1 MQGPL
6 SSHLQ
11 ADDGVLEAGPASLEI
26 LMMGNS
32 YTSANSLDSIVDGV
46 MSAASNPANVTS
58 LTGGGMRLSQ
68 HSSNVASSG
77 HQWNTTLNNGV
88 WNWVVLQD
96 QSQIPGFPRNNQ
108 EWINSKNG
116 AVQLAQTIDDKG
128 ADSVLMMT
136 WGRRDGDSVNTQRF
150 PDFSTMQDELEA
162 GYLDYRD
169 NMSSHGDVWVAPV
182 GLAFEHIHDQII
194 ANGGTPTN
202 SGNLFYDLY
211 SSDGSHP
218 SISGSYLAAL
228 VIYATITGDDP
239 VGLSHST
246 SLSNSVVLELQ
257 QAASATVFNETS
269 HLDYPWQILSNG
281 SGQQAYSPVP
291 SPQNQSR
298 YKQTFSIQVNTGNMD
313 SPGHVIHEYDD
324 GKIVSVFKES
334 FLSSG
339 GIESPSVSL
348 WSYPPQGA
356 SSNSILDIA
365 DLSEDLEI
373 PLTANF
379 SKFKSCKPHVYGSEI
394 YVYCIKYDGGGT
406 SSDLLEFGNNNS
418 ILIESNQDVFMHWNI
433 TGHFVNAWIPLAG
446 ASSNQWTSN
455 LYGVSS
461 IDYFHKV
468 HFVNDSIFMLLEWT
482 STHSIT
488 FPNGTLDC
496 PSVVTG
502 YCKILVKVNANGTL
516 MDHLSFTD
524 YRANSNPNY
533 MLCSGI
539 EWFEIANKTSIQIK
553 VPASSTC
560 DMYDSNGNEISF
572 SMQNGGGIF
581 FGFDLDLNIIRT
593 VDEVPCSA
601 MQIKSVQI
609 LPEKTY
615 YLATGGSSSCSSE
628 IAIWH
633 NENYSTFDSTAA
645 TNTVTLGSQYPNGT
659 QEWTYSWYDNEN
671 HDSYS
676 ILTTSFGLIWTGPPS
691 YSNLD
696 WSQEANGRTSPYPG
710 PSTTS
715 SSWSTVI
722 LDDGTWVDSFQG
734 RYCASSGQY
743 QDRPIMFTEYSSGF
757 SCSHAYGNDW
767 RIESH
772 SIDVDN
778 DGTGHTLDAFPF
790 ESSQQTDADLDG
802 FGDNIFGN
810 NHDACPTEI
819 GNSTLDRFGCLDT
832 DGDGQSNLNDFYPTD
847 PTQVSD
853 TDFDGYG
860 DNLTGTRGDNCPNEF
875 GESNRNNTYGCSDVD
890 YDGWA
895 DSQDH
900 FPNQSSQWVDS
911 DMDGYGDEF
920 NGYQGDTCPQLYG
933 LSTKDTHGCPDNDLD
948 GWSNGGDGLPDE
960 ITQWQDGDGD
970 GYGNNQSQGA
980 NLIDRFPNDATQW
993 NDTDGDGH
1001 GDNRFG
1007 SEGDKFPND
1016 SSRWEDT
1023 DNDGYS
1029 DEDDLFPTDI
1039 TQWNDTDSDGYGN
1052 QITGNGGDACPE
1064 TFGNSTIDRKG
1075 CIDSDG
1081 DGWSDAGDDFPN
1093 DPDEHLD
1100 TDGDTI
1106 PDHLDD
1112 FPFDPTQ
1119 KTDSDGDGY
1128 GDNANGNLADAFP
1141 NDPFKHSDADRDG
1154 RDDGSDAFPY
1164 DPTQWKDTDGDGMGD
1179 NPMGIGADK
1188 FPNDVSQWGDI
1199 DGDGYGDNSSGTD
1212 ADAFTTDATQWSD
1225 IDGDGYGDN
1234 PAGRLYDLFPN
1245 DATQWEDAD
1254 GDGLGDNL
1262 TGDNADPY
1270 LNDFDNDGY
1279 PDNVDILPKFYSP
1292 GDLDND
1298 GCFDDVD
1305 AFPAD
1310 MRECFDNDEDGE
1322 GNNADTDD
1330 DNDGWADTDERRLG
1344 TDPFDANDVPVDSF
1358 EIVIPGTSIGLGAWD
1373 LIGMFGGLPLFAWIG
1388 FGFVTRNRR
1397 CERYLQQLKA
1407 ATTRKELEDIAIRS
1421 EYSLML
1427 RMLGPHQ
1434 GIKLERLRAEL
1445 DDVLENEANLIVQG
1459 FDQTE
1464 LIVAHEKLS
1473 SDKDTKILPEI
1484 STKNVPATSLTAE
1497 KVDANG
1503 FEWVQFEGENWYRV
1517 TDSNSDWSLFE

>member
-1 MQGPL
+1 MSAKRILVISILALFCFSPMQGPL

-46 MSAASNPANVTS
+46 LSAASNSANVTS

-269 HLDYPWQILSNG
+269 HLDYPWQNTNSGGGNNG
-281 SGQQAYSPVP
+281 PSINIPANQTLAWEKVQA
-291 SPQNQSR
+291 
-298 YKQTFSIQVNTGNMD
+298 I
-313 SPGHVIHEYDD
+313 
-324 GKIVSVFKES
+324 
-334 FLSSG
+334 SSG
-339 GIESPSVSL
+339 NIDD
-348 WSYPPQGA
+348 A
-356 SSNSILDIA
+356 LD
-365 DLSEDLEI
+365 L
-373 PLTANF
+373 
-379 SKFKSCKPHVYGSEI
+379 
-394 YVYCIKYDGGGT
+394 
-406 SSDLLEFGNNNS
+406 
-418 ILIESNQDVFMHWNI
+418 
-433 TGHFVNAWIPLAG
+433 
-446 ASSNQWTSN
+446 
-455 LYGVSS
+455 
-461 IDYFHKV
+461 KV
-468 HFVNDSIFMLLEWT
+468 
-482 STHSIT
+482 
-488 FPNGTLDC
+488 
-496 PSVVTG
+496 
-502 YCKILVKVNANGTL
+502 
-516 MDHLSFTD
+516 
-524 YRANSNPNY
+524 
-533 MLCSGI
+533 
-539 EWFEIANKTSIQIK
+539 
-553 VPASSTC
+553 
-560 DMYDSNGNEISF
+560 DSNGNIIILGLFRASFNLGTCSATLGNSNALSNLFIAKLNSNYDCLWISTINTPGATSGNELAIDSNDNIYLVFSTNNCQHCSTTSRVSF
-572 SMQNGGGIF
+572 SPDPFALSFDMPSSVEGVVSLVKLSSDGNWTWRSNIDWSGYSFHHITLDSANNIWTSKYSEYQTHFHKHNSTTGTIIASKVLGTAKSPGNSPCAQCMIINGIETDSNDNLYASGEFYAGSSFMISINGTSHNIAYGAGWKPILLKMDIDGNILSYNTPIASSSGEF
-581 FGFDLDLNIIRT
+581 LDIKIDTNDNVYVSGTFYADLDFGNITLSTGGNMNGFVAKYDSNNTFIW
-593 VDEVPCSA
+593 A
-601 MQIKSVQI
+601 KHI
-609 LPEKTY
+609 LSQSSITPAKLELDQSDNLY
-615 YLATGGSSSCSSE
+615 VTGNFNSGGNNLYFDGFIVTPSGSSSDAFVAKYDSAGVIQWAKSFGSSGVE
-628 IAIWH
+628 MGKGLYF
-633 NENYSTFDSTAA
+633 YSNSLHVIGTFDSSAFQLGALSTISSSGLADLFVA
-645 TNTVTLGSQYPNGT
+645 KMSADYDGDEMPDVNDVDDDGDFIHDTLDSCHYSQLGFRST
-659 QEWTYSWYDNEN
+659 GISD
-671 HDSYS
+671 HDSDGCDDEYEDDDDDNDMLNDS
-676 ILTTSFGLIWTGPPS
+676 
-691 YSNLD
+691 
-696 WSQEANGRTSPYPG
+696 
-710 PSTTS
+710 
-715 SSWSTVI
+715 
-722 LDDGTWVDSFQG
+722 LDDCPKGMTGWI
-734 RYCASSGQY
+734 RTNSS
-743 QDRPIMFTEYSSGF
+743 DI
-757 SCSHAYGNDW
+757 
-767 RIESH
+767 
-772 SIDVDN
+772 DN
-778 DGTGHTLDAFPF
+778 DGCMDALEDYDDDNDGFEDYDDYCSRIPGNSTMEFEKGCPDSDGDGRPDILDPFADDPTEWSDRDGDGVGDNSDAFPLDAT
-790 ESSQQTDADLDG
+790 QQSD
-802 FGDNIFGN
+802 I
-810 NHDACPTEI
+810 
-819 GNSTLDRFGCLDT
+819 
-832 DGDGQSNLNDFYPTD
+832 DGDT
-847 PTQVSD
+847 
-853 TDFDGYG
+853 
-860 DNLTGTRGDNCPNEF
+860 
-875 GESNRNNTYGCSDVD
+875 
-890 YDGWA
+890 
-895 DSQDH
+895 
-900 FPNQSSQWVDS
+900 
-911 DMDGYGDEF
+911 YGDEEF
-920 NGYQGDTCPQLYG
+920 GNAGD
-933 LSTKDTHGCPDNDLD
+933 S
-948 GWSNGGDGLPDE
+948 
-960 ITQWQDGDGD
+960 
-970 GYGNNQSQGA
+970 
-980 NLIDRFPNDATQW
+980 
-993 NDTDGDGH
+993 
-1001 GDNRFG
+1001 
-1007 SEGDKFPND
+1007 
-1016 SSRWEDT
+1016 
-1023 DNDGYS
+1023 
-1029 DEDDLFPTDI
+1029 
-1039 TQWNDTDSDGYGN
+1039 
-1052 QITGNGGDACPE
+1052 CPE
-1064 TFGNSTIDRKG
+1064 IFGNSTIDRYG
-1075 CIDSDG
+1075 CLDSDG

-1093 DPDEHLD
+1093 DPAIHLD

>member
-1 MQGPL
+1 
-6 SSHLQ
+6 
-11 ADDGVLEAGPASLEI
+11 
-26 LMMGNS
+26 MMGNS

-46 MSAASNPANVTS
+46 MSAASNSANVTS

-68 HSSNVASSG
+68 HSNNVGTAG

-88 WNWVVLQD
+88 WDWVVLQD
-96 QSQIPGFPRNNQ
+96 QSQIPGFPRAHQ
-108 EWINSKNG
+108 EWISSKNG
-116 AVQLAQTIDDKG
+116 AVQLAQTIDAKG

-182 GLAFEHIHDQII
+182 GLAFEYIHDQII

-202 SGNLFYDLY
+202 SGNTFYDLY

-218 SISGSYLAAL
+218 SISGSYLAGL

-257 QAASATVFNETS
+257 QAAAATVFNETA
-269 HLDYPWQILSNG
+269 HLAYPWQTLSNG

-298 YKQTFSIQVNTGNMD
+298 YVQTFSLQVNDGD
-313 SPGHVIHEYDD
+313 ADIPGQMMYEYDD

-339 GIESPSVSL
+339 IIEYPSVSL

-356 SSNSILDIA
+356 SSNSILDLA

-379 SKFKSCKPHVYGSEI
+379 SNFKSCKPHVYSSEI
-394 YVYCIKYDGGGT
+394 YVYCIKYDEGGT

-433 TGHFVNAWIPLAG
+433 SGHFVNAWIPQAG
-446 ASSNQWTSN
+446 ASSNQWSSE
-455 LYGVSS
+455 LERLVS

-468 HFVNDSIFMLLEWT
+468 HFVNDSIFMQLEWT

-496 PSVVTG
+496 PSIVTG
-502 YCKILVKVNANGTL
+502 NCKILVKVNANGTL
-516 MDHLSFTD
+516 MDHLSITS
-524 YRANSNPNY
+524 YSASSNPNY
-533 MLCSGI
+533 GLCSQFDR
-539 EWFEIANKTSIQIK
+539 FEIANKTSIQIRFN
-553 VPASSTC
+553 AGSDC
-560 DMYDSNGNEISF
+560 DMYDSNGNQISF

-581 FGFDLDLNIIRT
+581 FGFDLDLNLIRT
-593 VDEVPCSA
+593 VDEIIC
-601 MQIKSVQI
+601 QQLYIKSVQI

-615 YLATGGSSSCSSE
+615 YVAVNGHSSCSSE

-645 TNTVTLGSQYPNGT
+645 TKTATLGSQYPNGT
-659 QEWTYSWYDNEN
+659 QEWTYSWWDNTDN
-671 HDSYS
+671 QDSYS
-676 ILTTSFGLIWTGPPS
+676 ILTTSYGLIWTGPPT
-691 YSNLD
+691 YSDLD
-696 WSQEANGRTSPYPG
+696 WSQEANGRTSPYLG
-710 PSTTS
+710 PSTNS
-715 SSWSTVI
+715 QSWSTVM

-743 QDRPIMFTEYSSGF
+743 QERPIMFTEYSSGF
-757 SCSHAYGNDW
+757 SCSYPYGNDW

-778 DGTGHTLDAFPF
+778 DGTGHTLDIFPF

-810 NHDACPTEI
+810 DPDACPTEI

-860 DNLTGTRGDNCPNEF
+860 DNLTGTRGDYCPNEF

-900 FPNQSSQWVDS
+900 FPNQSSQWADS

-920 NGYQGDTCPQLYG
+920 NGYQGDACPQEYG
-933 LSTKDTHGCPDNDLD
+933 LSTKDTHGCPDDDLD
-948 GWSNGGDGLPDE
+948 GWSNDGDGLPDE
-960 ITQWQDGDGD
+960 ITQWLDGDGD

-980 NLIDRFPNDATQW
+980 QMIDLFPNDATQW
-993 NDTDGDGH
+993 NDTDGDGY

-1016 SSRWEDT
+1016 PTRWKDT
-1023 DNDGYS
+1023 DNDGFA
-1029 DEDDLFPTDI
+1029 DGEDLFPTDI
-1039 TQWNDTDSDGYGN
+1039 TQWNDTDGDGYGN
-1052 QITGNGGDACPE
+1052 EEYGNGGDSCP
-1064 TFGNSTIDRKG
+1064 TIFGNSTIDRRG
-1075 CIDSDG
+1075 CLDSDG

-1093 DPDEHLD
+1093 DPAIHLD

-1106 PDHLDD
+1106 PDHLDEFPFDPTQWNDTDGDGYGDNPNGNQGDLYPDDENRHFDSDRDGIADAYDD

-1119 KTDSDGDGY
+1119 WV
-1128 GDNANGNLADAFP
+1128 
-1141 NDPFKHSDADRDG
+1141 
-1154 RDDGSDAFPY
+1154 DD
-1164 DPTQWKDTDGDGMGD
+1164 DGDGMGD
-1179 NPMGIGADK
+1179 NPMGIGADH
-1188 FPNDVSQWGDI
+1188 FTDDVSQWGDI
-1199 DGDGYGDNSSGTD
+1199 DGDGYGDNQTGTNP
-1212 ADAFTTDATQWSD
+1212 DAFPTDATQWSD
-1225 IDGDGYGDN
+1225 ADGDGYGDN
-1234 PAGRLYDLFPN
+1234 PSGRLYDQFSENP
-1245 DATQWEDAD
+1245 TQWVDED
-1254 GDGLGDNL
+1254 GDGLGDNQNG
-1262 TGDNADPY
+1262 TYADPY

-1279 PDNVDILPKFYSP
+1279 NDSIDILPRLSSP

-1298 GCFDDVD
+1298 GCMDEVD
-1305 AFPAD
+1305 AFWTNPL
-1310 MRECFDNDEDGE
+1310 ECLDTDGDLI
-1322 GNNADTDD
+1322 GNNADGDD
-1330 DNDGWADTDERRLG
+1330 DGDGWTDADELRLG
-1344 TDPFDANDVPVDSF
+1344 TDPLNPNDKPVDSF
-1358 EIVIPGTSIGLGAWD
+1358 EIVIPGTNVGLGAWD

-1388 FGFVTRNRR
+1388 FGFATRNSR
-1397 CERYLQQLKA
+1397 CDRYEHQLKA
-1407 ATTRKELEDIAIRS
+1407 ATTRKELEEIAIRS

-1445 DDVLENEANLIVQG
+1445 DDELENEAL
-1459 FDQTE
+1459 
-1464 LIVAHEKLS
+1464 L
-1473 SDKDTKILPEI
+1473 SDKGAKILPEI
-1484 STKNVPATSLTAE
+1484 NTKNIPATSLTAE
-1497 KVDANG
+1497 RVDANG
-1503 FEWVQFEGENWYRV
+1503 YHWLIHEGVQWYR
-1517 TDSNSDWSLFE
+1517 TENESPWFRFEN